1 MTGDQTDKVT
11 PFLMFQGRA
20 EEAMT
25 FYTSLLE
32 GDEIVH
38 ISRYGPQ
45 EAGREGSVEHAV
57 FTLGGRAVMCIDSTV
72 EHDFGFTPAMSLY
85 LRCDSEAEIE
95 HLYTDLSQEG
105 QVLMPLA
112 SYDFS
117 RQFAWVNDR
126 FGVSWQ
132 LDLRDEAPGRA

>member
-1 MTGDQTDKVT
+1 MTSNQTDKVT

-32 GDEIVH
+32 GDEIVR

-57 FTLGGRAVMCIDSTV
+57 FTLGGREVMCIDSNV

-95 HLYTDLSQEG
+95 HLYTDLSREG

-112 SYDFS
+112 SYGFS
-117 RQFAWVNDR
+117 RRFAWVNDR

-132 LDLRDEAPGRA
+132 LDLRHEA